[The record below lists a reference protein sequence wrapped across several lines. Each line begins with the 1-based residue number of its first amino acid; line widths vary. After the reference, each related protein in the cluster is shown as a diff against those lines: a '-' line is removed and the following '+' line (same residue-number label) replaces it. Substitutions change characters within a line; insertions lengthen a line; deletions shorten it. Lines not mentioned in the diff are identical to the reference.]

1 MQDIWELAIQSLWL
15 FYKFNSILSCKV
27 YFKKL
32 NGGLAEQ
39 KHQTAY
45 NYGNR
50 VSREGRE
57 VAEAGKNIW
66 RNNGQKLLKPD
77 ERYEYT
83 HPRISMNSNQDKL
96 KEIHTETYY
105 SQIIKTLIKRIVKV
119 AGEK

>member
-50 VSREGRE
+50 ASREGRE

-66 RNNGQKLLKPD
+66 RNKGQNLSKSDHTISLQIKIA
-77 ERYEYT
+77 
-83 HPRISMNSNQDKL
+83 HQSPRKKHNAQGAS
-96 KEIHTETYY
+96 
-105 SQIIKTLIKRIVKV
+105 
-119 AGEK
+119 